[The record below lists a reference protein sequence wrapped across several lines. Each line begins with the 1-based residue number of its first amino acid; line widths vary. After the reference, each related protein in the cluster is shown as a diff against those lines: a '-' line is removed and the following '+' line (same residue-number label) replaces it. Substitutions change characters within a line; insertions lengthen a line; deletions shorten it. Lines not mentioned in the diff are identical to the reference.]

1 MADSEQRI
9 ERDREI
15 LARAQERGVF
25 STGLAYVR
33 LSGPGWL
40 QSAITLGGG
49 SLAGSLY
56 LGVLAGLTLLWL
68 QPFFMIL
75 GIIMLSAIG
84 YVTLST
90 GERPFRAI
98 NRHVNPVLGWSWA
111 AATLMANV
119 VWCMPQFAL
128 ANSVI
133 EQNLWPELFTSE
145 MLGATG
151 GKLAV
156 SATILVVTLFV
167 TWCYGSGHWGIRVY
181 EWLLKLMVAGIV
193 VSFFVVVYSLIQA
206 GQIDLTE
213 VAAGFVPSTTGIL
226 RPAPE
231 IQALIDQTPTE
242 SQAFWTDRV
251 VTAQKDK
258 VVAAAAT
265 AVGINMTFL
274 FPYSL
279 LRKGWTREFRGL
291 QKFDLATGMF
301 IPFTLA
307 TSCILIASF
316 ARFHAQPVTG
326 LVSPHH
332 VAESSEGGAEAN
344 EDDDKTRP
352 SEPPTEKETQAFYGA
367 LTDRLISE
375 IGEAEVAKLRS
386 GESEWQAL
394 LQELSPGQGSLRAL
408 SEKGQSEVK
417 TVLGEEALRNRLHEL
432 PMADQLLAAT
442 LIDRDANRLAKSL
455 APIDSSGSS
464 DWLFGLG
471 VVGMTMS
478 TITILMLISGFVIC
492 EVFNLSPTGWPF
504 RIACSVAAVGVL
516 GPFVWSGAGFAL
528 SVPTSVF
535 GFMLLPIAYLTFFLL
550 MNQRSLLKDDMPRG
564 ARRWTWN
571 ILMGI
576 AATIATLSSAYMVK
590 EKGGIAG
597 IAAAG
602 ALVGLAL
609 LVQLIRWIR
618 PSTANSIE
626 QSPEKG

>member
-1 MADSEQRI
+1 MAESEQKV
-9 ERDREI
+9 ERDRE
-15 LARAQERGVF
+15 LLLRARQRGPVA
-25 STGLAYVR
+25 TGFAFVR

-68 QPFFMIL
+68 QPLFMIL

-98 NRHVNPVLGWSWA
+98 NQHVNPVLGWSWA
-111 AATLMANV
+111 AATLMANI
-119 VWCMPQFAL
+119 VWCLPQFAL

-133 EQNLWPELFTSE
+133 EQNLWPELFTADR
-145 MLGATG
+145 LGPTG

-156 SATILVVTLFV
+156 SAAILVMTLIV

-213 VAAGFVPSTTGIL
+213 VAYGFIPSSTGIL
-226 RPAPE
+226 KPAPQ
-231 IQALIDQTPTE
+231 IQALIDQAPDA
-242 SQAFWTDRV
+242 SQAFWTERV
-251 VTAQKDK
+251 VAAQKDK

-279 LRKGWTREFRGL
+279 LRKGWTRDFRGL

-301 IPFTLA
+301 VPFTLA

-316 ARFHAQPVTG
+316 AQFHAQPVAG
-326 LVSPHH
+326 LVK
-332 VAESSEGGAEAN
+332 AETVNQLAEDN
-344 EDDDKTRP
+344 EELESADAADAI
-352 SEPPTEKETQAFYGA
+352 SEPPTAKETQAFYGA
-367 LTDRLISE
+367 LKDRLVAE
-375 IGEAEVAKLRS
+375 LGADEVAAIES
-386 GESEWQAL
+386 GETQWQTL
-394 LQELSPGQGSLRAL
+394 LDNASPGQNPLTKL
-408 SEKGQSEVK
+408 SDERQAAMKK
-417 TVLGEEALRNRLHEL
+417 LLGEEALVNRLHEL
-432 PMADQLLAAT
+432 PAADQVLAAT
-442 LIDRDANRLAKSL
+442 LVDRDANRLAKSL
-455 APIDSSGSS
+455 APLDASGSS

-471 VVGMTMS
+471 VVGMTLS
-478 TITILMLISGFVIC
+478 TITILMLISGFVIS
-492 EVFNLSPTGWPF
+492 EVLDIPPTGWRF
-504 RIACSVAAVGVL
+504 RIACSVAAVGAL

-550 MNQRSLLKDDMPRG
+550 MNQRSLLKDDLPRG
-564 ARRWTWN
+564 ARRWAWN

-590 EKGGIAG
+590 EKGGMPG
-597 IAAAG
+597 IAAAVG
-602 ALVGLAL
+602 LLGLAL
-609 LVQLIRWIR
+609 LVQIIRWIR
-618 PSTANSIE
+618 PASTTTSDELA
-626 QSPEKG
+626 EKG